1 MANADYEKVFLKGG
15 ASVKDFERW
24 QVIDVNLNVEDLIEK
39 ERNKEIKIGETGNL
53 RFSIL
58 KKKPENVRDG
68 ESTHYLVHS
77 YKVAQTE
84 KKNPLESNT
93 DDDLPF

>member
-39 ERNKEIKIGETGNL
+39 VRSKEIKIGETGNL

-58 KKKPENVRDG
+58 KKKPENVRDW

>member
-1 MANADYEKVFLKGG
+1 MAKEDYEKVFLKGG
-15 ASVKDFERW
+15 ASIKDFDRW
-24 QVIDVNLNVEDLIEK
+24 SVIDVNLNVEDLIEK
-39 ERNKEIKIGETGNL
+39 VRSKEIKIGETWNL

-58 KKKPENVRDG
+58 QKKTKNVRDW